1 MRARLVRLSCLLS
14 LLIAS
19 SVSGVTMAWTPIGDP
34 GNACDPQP
42 SIAGVPGGCFGA
54 VPYAYNIGTYEV
66 TNAQYAEF
74 LNAVASTA
82 DPYGLY
88 VSDMEGQ
95 FFSRGGI
102 HRDGVTGAYSYTP
115 LAGRENWPVNWV
127 SYSDALR
134 FANWLNN
141 GQPVGSEGLR
151 TTEDGAYTL
160 TGGEE
165 TARRNA
171 GATVFL
177 ASEDEWYK
185 AAYYDPSTESYF
197 DYPTASNTLPA
208 CTAPTAAPNSANCD
222 PGPGFAVPSLVPG
235 GSYPG
240 SPSPY
245 GTFDQ
250 GGNVFEW
257 NESAI
262 TDLSRGMRGGSNID
276 SAIALHAA
284 GRNSASADSTVFFL
298 GFRLA
303 YVPEPSTGVLV
314 MDGLLGL
321 TGWRR
326 G

>member
-1 MRARLVRLSCLLS
+1 MRYSCARLGLLVS

-19 SVSGVTMAWTPIGDP
+19 SASAVTVAWTAIANS
-34 GNACDPQP
+34 GNAADTQVMVDGT
-42 SIAGVPGGCFGA
+42 SGYGA
-54 VPYAYNIGTYEV
+54 VSYAYWIGSYEV
-66 TNAQYAEF
+66 TNAQYVEF
-74 LNAVASTA
+74 LNAKAQSDPLELYHWEMAPSEPAPYSGSIIQSGSLGNYTYSVA
-82 DPYGLY
+82 P
-88 VSDMEGQ
+88 
-95 FFSRGGI
+95 
-102 HRDGVTGAYSYTP
+102 
-115 LAGRENWPVNWV
+115 GRENVPVNDV
-127 SYSDALR
+127 TFFNVLR
-134 FANWLNN
+134 FVNWKNN
-141 GQPVGSEGLR
+141 GQGDADTETGS
-151 TTEDGAYTL
+151 YTL
-160 TGGEE
+160 LGG
-165 TARRNA
+165 TPTPSNATTVTRNPGA
-171 GATVFL
+171 GIVL
-177 ASEDEWYK
+177 AIENEWYK
-185 AAYYDPSTESYF
+185 AAYYDPSTASYF